1 MNPHDPAEDFVDDVG
16 FHRLLAQQTADTAAM
31 RDVLDKSMAKEP
43 LTPAECAVL
52 LAANK
57 PEQVEEIEETAR
69 ELKRSV
75 YGNRIVLFAP
85 LYIGNLCVN
94 DCLYCA
100 FRRSLRT
107 TVRKTLSEDELTEQV
122 LALEDAGHKRLILV
136 FGEHPRYT
144 PEFIADTVRKVYS
157 IRHDRGEIRRV
168 NINAAPMDIEGYKKV
183 KDAGIGTYQVFQET
197 YHRETYARF
206 HPPQTRKS
214 DYMYRLHALSRA
226 YEAGCDDVGIGALF
240 GLYDWRYE
248 VLGLVAH
255 ACFLSRQYG
264 CGPHTI
270 SFPRIRPAHGVE
282 LDPQYLVSDYDFT
295 RLVAILRLA
304 VPYTGMI
311 LTAREPAD
319 VRREVMEFG
328 VSQIDAGTR
337 IELAGYTKDGE
348 QDMRREQFQIGDVRS
363 LDEILADLMEH
374 DFLPSFCTSCYRVGR
389 TGEHFMEFAIP
400 GFIERF
406 CTPNGLFTLAEYIE
420 DYGSDETRAIAGAL
434 IERELSKIDEG
445 PKRDKVVQRLAEIRE
460 QGVRDVYY

>member
-1 MNPHDPAEDFVDDVG
+1 M
-16 FHRLLAQQTADTAAM
+16 
-31 RDVLDKSMAKEP
+31 
-43 LTPAECAVL
+43 
-52 LAANK
+52 
-57 PEQVEEIEETAR
+57 
-69 ELKRSV
+69 
-75 YGNRIVLFAP
+75 
-85 LYIGNLCVN
+85 
-94 DCLYCA
+94 
-100 FRRSLRT
+100 
-107 TVRKTLSEDELTEQV
+107 RKTLSEDELTEQV

-197 YHRETYARF
+197 YHRKTYARF

-400 GFIERF
+400 GFIEKF

-420 DYGSDETRAIAGAL
+420 DYGSEETKAIGNAL
-434 IERELSKIDEG
+434 IDREIGKLDDG
-445 PKRDKVVQRLAEIRE
+445 AKRDKVVQRLAEIRDE
-460 QGVRDVYY
+460 GLRDVYY